1 MKAIEFE
8 SEVALIAQ
16 AIGLAQQGFDFVI
29 DAFHAAVVDPMVPPA
44 HDVVNGPAIFNSYLS
59 RHDSMRYQNS
69 QLWATKNEPND
80 GLTPLRAGKGSN
92 GTTDLD

>member
-59 RHDSMRYQNS
+59 RHDSSDTRIPS
-69 QLWATKNEPND
+69 FGQLNTNQTM
-80 GLTPLRAGKGSN
+80 G
-92 GTTDLD
+92 